1 MWSFSIRRCS
11 SAILHTL
18 PHTDSD
24 LQASIYRYKQASVL
38 TAQLLFALQ
47 RLHIKNQH
55 LEHTTL
61 LYDKNKHQGSVALVK
76 LNTMTWECFALI
88 YGQSVFSVSDAVALQ
103 NEWTFARANRLA
115 TSLFRKVK
123 AFFLSSG

>member
-1 MWSFSIRRCS
+1 MRSFSIRRCS

-18 PHTDSD
+18 PHADSH
-24 LQASIYRYKQASVL
+24 LQASIYRYKQACILIV
-38 TAQLLFALQ
+38 QLLFALQ
-47 RLHIKNQH
+47 QLNIKNQH

-61 LYDKNKHQGSVALVK
+61 LYSKNKHKGC
-76 LNTMTWECFALI
+76 ECFDLI

-103 NEWTFARANRLA
+103 NEWTFVRANRLA

-123 AFFLSSG
+123 AFHAINSI